1 MTLGLHP
8 SEKIIMTLRLFSS
21 DNMTLVSFP
30 LRIKRDGINAV
41 GSGRGDLDDTDCGT
55 QDCMIIH

>member
-30 LRIKRDGINAV
+30 LRIRCDGMNAV
-41 GSGRGDLDDTDCGT
+41 GSGSGDLDN
-55 QDCMIIH
+55 MEIVVLRIA

>member
-30 LRIKRDGINAV
+30 LRIKCDGMNAV
-41 GSGRGDLDDTDCGT
+41 GSGSGDLDN
-55 QDCMIIH
+55 MEIVVLRIA

>member
-30 LRIKRDGINAV
+30 LRIKCDGMNAV
-41 GSGRGDLDDTDCGT
+41 GSGSGDLDN
-55 QDCMIIH
+55 MEILVLRIA

>member
-8 SEKIIMTLRLFSS
+8 SGKIIMTLRLFSS

-30 LRIKRDGINAV
+30 LRIKRDGMNAV
-41 GSGRGDLDDTDCGT
+41 GSGSGDLDN
-55 QDCMIIH
+55 MEIVVLRIA

>member
-8 SEKIIMTLRLFSS
+8 SKNIVMTLRLFSS

-30 LRIKRDGINAV
+30 LRIRCDGMNAV
-41 GSGRGDLDDTDCGT
+41 GSGSGDLDN
-55 QDCMIIH
+55 MEIVVLRIA

>member
-30 LRIKRDGINAV
+30 LRIKCDGMNAV
-41 GSGRGDLDDTDCGT
+41 GPGSGDLDN
-55 QDCMIIH
+55 MEIVVLRIA

>member
-30 LRIKRDGINAV
+30 LRIKRDGMNAV
-41 GSGRGDLDDTDCGT
+41 GSGSGDLDN
-55 QDCMIIH
+55 MEIVVLRIA

>member
-30 LRIKRDGINAV
+30 LRIKRDGINAI
-41 GSGRGDLDDTDCGT
+41 GSGSGDLDNTDCGT

>member
-30 LRIKRDGINAV
+30 LRIKRDGMNAV
-41 GSGRGDLDDTDCGT
+41 GSGSGYLDS
-55 QDCMIIH
+55 MEIVVLRIA

>member
-8 SEKIIMTLRLFSS
+8 SEKIIMTLRLISS

-30 LRIKRDGINAV
+30 LRIKRDGMNAV
-41 GSGRGDLDDTDCGT
+41 GPGSGDLDN
-55 QDCMIIH
+55 MEIVVLRIA

>member
-30 LRIKRDGINAV
+30 LRIKRDGMNPV
-41 GSGRGDLDDTDCGT
+41 GSGSGDLDN
-55 QDCMIIH
+55 MEIVVLRIA